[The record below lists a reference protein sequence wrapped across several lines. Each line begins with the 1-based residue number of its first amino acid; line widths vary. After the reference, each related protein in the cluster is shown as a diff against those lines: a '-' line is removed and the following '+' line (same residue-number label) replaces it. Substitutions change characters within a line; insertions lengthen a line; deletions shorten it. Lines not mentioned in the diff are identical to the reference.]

1 MKHVRLEL
9 NAGGRESEIHPM
21 YDLLANAEFV
31 ERAKT
36 THWNYSSDN
45 LGIMHY
51 VSGDG
56 ERFAERL
63 EEIDDVQRYD
73 LTDVNETTFYAYL
86 MCDLT
91 GPARRMFDAL
101 TQGQLIVHHPIEWTE
116 DGSSFVSVVGTS
128 AEIQAAV
135 EDVPDPVSVT
145 IHRIGGIEQT
155 TDAVEGALSNRQRV
169 AVENALAIGYYEIPR
184 EATLEDVAEEMG
196 CARSTAAEHLRKVE
210 AKILT
215 AVFETQAA

>member
-9 NAGGRESEIHPM
+9 NAGGREREIHPM

-31 ERAKT
+31 KRAKT

-63 EEIDDVQRYD
+63 DEIDDVLDYEM
-73 LTDVNETTFYAYL
+73 TDVNETTFYAYL
-86 MCDLT
+86 ICDLT
-91 GPARRMFDAL
+91 GPARRLFSAL

-135 EDVPDPVSVT
+135 EEVPDPVSVT

-155 TDAVEGALSNRQRV
+155 TNAVEGSLSTRQRA
-169 AVENALAIGYYEIPR
+169 AVESALALGYYEIPR

-210 AKILT
+210 ANVLT
-215 AVFETQAA
+215 TVFDSQAA